1 MSNPEPEIRPEVAKS
16 YRDDVIIATGRSDYP
31 NQVNNV
37 MCFPF
42 LFRAALDSRAT
53 QINEEM
59 KQAAAMCLAN
69 IVKQECSSIEKKFGP
84 DYIIPGP
91 FDERIIYEMPVAIAK
106 AAAESGVAQTPIT
119 DL

>member
-69 IVKQECSSIEKKFGP
+69 IVK
-84 DYIIPGP
+84 
-91 FDERIIYEMPVAIAK
+91 
-106 AAAESGVAQTPIT
+106 
-119 DL
+119 